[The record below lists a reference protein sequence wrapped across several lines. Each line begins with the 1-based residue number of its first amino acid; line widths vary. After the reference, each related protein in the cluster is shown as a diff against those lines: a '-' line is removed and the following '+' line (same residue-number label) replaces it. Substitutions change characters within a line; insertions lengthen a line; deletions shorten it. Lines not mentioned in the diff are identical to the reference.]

1 MKASILNR
9 ELSFSGFIS
18 IIWAWSSFMFL
29 LPFYILKL
37 HSHTHSL
44 DLYLHE
50 LESSLNSLVESF
62 PPSDL
67 TSRSVL
73 SLLKGLQKIISW
85 HQGTSVWPCLEFP
98 SGKVILSSLYKTG
111 SIFSG
116 KDDVWDAYSATWDD
130 KAIWMRT
137 PLLQAQARILELMIL
152 SWCCL
157 GGLRGTTLLQE
168 MFHCG

>member
-18 IIWAWSSFMFL
+18 IIWAWSSFMLL
-29 LPFYILKL
+29 LPFYILKV

-50 LESSLNSLVESF
+50 LESSLHSLVDSF
-62 PPSDL
+62 TSDL

-85 HQGTSVWPCLEFP
+85 HQGTSVWSCLEFP

-116 KDDVWDAYSATWDD
+116 KDGESSTGRD
-130 KAIWMRT
+130 MFG
-137 PLLQAQARILELMIL
+137 MH
-152 SWCCL
+152 
-157 GGLRGTTLLQE
+157 TLLSE
-168 MFHCG
+168 MIKRFEWEHPSSTHRLGYWNSWSSAGAVWEV